1 MQNLEVG
8 TETLMGRGGLKNL
21 VPEIDYLVTLDHSV
35 FYILLTY
42 NKLCKIRVN
51 RKDEIGERKEWAER
65 KRGE

>member
-1 MQNLEVG
+1 M
-8 TETLMGRGGLKNL
+8 KNL

-51 RKDEIGERKEWAER
+51 RKDEIGERKEWAEG
-65 KRGE
+65 KRGEW